1 MSNKENIPELTAH
14 LFRENSGKMTAI
26 LSRIFGL
33 QHLDLILDIVQ
44 DTFEAALTRW
54 RFSGIPDNPSGW
66 LMKVAKNKALN
77 AVKRAQKTESFSPDL
92 ILSASIDLEGHFHLI
107 CTDHE
112 IKDSQ
117 LRLLIICC
125 QPVFSSRNQIIITL
139 YILCGFGVPE
149 IANAL
154 LMKEEAVKKSLS
166 RCKSTLK
173 NIPQLLN
180 VPVVLPSAE
189 QTETLLR
196 ILYLIFNEGYKTTRA
211 KKGINNDLCYEAIR
225 LTKLLSDQQQACYYP
240 ANALLALMFF
250 NLSRFPARLTEAAE
264 WLSLAEQDRT
274 LWESK
279 FIQEGFYYLDIST
292 QSTQLHRLHLEAII
306 ASLHCTAPD
315 FKQTNWTKIVYLYQ
329 QLEVLEPDSPYVRL
343 NSIIAQSYLQNGT
356 ACITE
361 INELEQRSGLQQSF
375 LFSATKADIYQRIG
389 ERDKAITAY
398 EEALRL
404 SNAPLDKKFLL
415 RKIAACKSEGNKDS
429 E

>member
-1 MSNKENIPELTAH
+1 MTAH

>member
-1 MSNKENIPELTAH
+1 
-14 LFRENSGKMTAI
+14 MTAI

>member
-1 MSNKENIPELTAH
+1 MTAH

-66 LMKVAKNKALN
+66 LMKVARNKALN
-77 AVKRAQKTESFSPDL
+77 AVKRAQKSESFSPDL
-92 ILSASIDLEGHFHLI
+92 MLSASIDLEHHFDRI

-112 IKDSQ
+112 INDSQ

-139 YILCGFGVPE
+139 HILSGFGVPE

-166 RCKSTLK
+166 RCKSSLK
-173 NIPQLLN
+173 AIPQLLN
-180 VPVVLPSAE
+180 IPVVPPSNE
-189 QTETLLR
+189 QTEVLLR

-225 LTKLLSDQQQACYYP
+225 LTKLLLNPKQTCYHQ

-250 NLSRFPARLTEAAE
+250 NLSRFPARLTETAE

-274 LWESK
+274 LWEIK
-279 FIQEGFYYLDIST
+279 FIQEGFYYLHIST

-329 QLEVLEPDSPYVRL
+329 QLELLEPGSPYIRL
-343 NSIIAQSYLQNGT
+343 NRIIAQSYLQNAA
-356 ACITE
+356 ACIKE
-361 INELEQRSGLQQSF
+361 INELELSSGLRQSF

-389 ERDKAITAY
+389 ESDKAISAY
-398 EEALRL
+398 EEALQL
-404 SNAPLDKKFLL
+404 SNAPLDKKFLQ
-415 RKIAACKSEGNKDS
+415 RKIAECKSGINDALC
-429 E
+429 

>member
-1 MSNKENIPELTAH
+1 
-14 LFRENSGKMTAI
+14 MTAI

-77 AVKRAQKTESFSPDL
+77 AVKRAQKTELFSPDL
-92 ILSASIDLEGHFHLI
+92 ILSASIDLEDHFDLI

-112 IKDSQ
+112 VKDSQ

-139 YILCGFGVPE
+139 HILSGFGVPE

-166 RCKSTLK
+166 RCKSSLK
-173 NIPQLLN
+173 NSPQLLN
-180 VPVVLPSAE
+180 VPVTLPSAE

-225 LTKLLSDQQQACYYP
+225 LTKLLSDQQQACYHP

-250 NLSRFPARLTEAAE
+250 NLSRFPARITEAAE

-279 FIQEGFYYLDIST
+279 FIREGFYYLDIST
-292 QSTQLHRLHLEAII
+292 QATQLHRLHLEAII
-306 ASLHCTAPD
+306 ASLHCTAPN

-329 QLEVLEPDSPYVRL
+329 QLEILEPDSAYVRL
-343 NSIIAQSYLQNGT
+343 NSIIAQSYLQNGA
-356 ACITE
+356 ACLAE
-361 INELEQRSGLQQSF
+361 INELEKSSGLQQSF
-375 LFSATKADIYQRIG
+375 LFSATKADIYRRIG
-389 ERDKAITAY
+389 EREKAITAY

-415 RKIAACKSEGNKDS
+415 RKIAECKSEGNKDS
-429 E
+429 A

>member
-1 MSNKENIPELTAH
+1 MTAH
-14 LFRENSGKMTAI
+14 LFRENSGKMTAV
-26 LSRIFGL
+26 LSRVFGL
-33 QHLDLILDIVQ
+33 QHLELTLDIVQ
-44 DTFEAALTRW
+44 DTFESALTKW

-66 LMKVAKNKALN
+66 LITVAKNKALN

-92 ILSASIDLEGHFHLI
+92 LQSASIDLEEQFDKI
-107 CTDHE
+107 CSDHE

-125 QPVFSSRNQIIITL
+125 QPGFSSRNQIIITL
-139 YILCGFGVPE
+139 HILCGFGVPE

-154 LMKEEAVKKSLS
+154 LMKNEAVKKSLS
-166 RCKSTLK
+166 RCKSSLK
-173 NIPQLLN
+173 ERADLLN
-180 VPVVLPSAE
+180 VRVLLPSEE

-225 LTKLLSDQQQACYYP
+225 LTQLLSDHKNACFHQV
-240 ANALLALMFF
+240 NALLALMFF

-274 LWESK
+274 RWNTK
-279 FIQEGFYYLDIST
+279 FIQEDFYYLNIAT

-315 FKQTNWTKIVYLYQ
+315 FKQTDWTKIVYLYQ

-343 NSIIAQSYLQNGT
+343 NRIIAQSYLQNT
-356 ACITE
+356 AAGIRE
-361 INELEQRSGLQQSF
+361 INELEMNSGLQKSF
-375 LFSATKADIYQRIG
+375 LLFATKADIYQRNG
-389 ERDKAITAY
+389 EKEKAITAY
-398 EEALRL
+398 EQALQL
-404 SNAPLDKKFLL
+404 SNAPLDRKFLL
-415 RKIAACKSEGNKDS
+415 RKIAACKSGPNKDS
-429 E
+429 A